1 MAIDLLELCA
11 VDKIIELF
19 VRAINCVAILVKE
32 PGVRIERR
40 QNLVLQLRK
49 LFGNAR
55 ERSLGL
61 AEQIFELK
69 VLIDFLEKCCVLW
82 LFIVG
87 VQLDFAVFCKHV
99 DLLFNGID
107 YSVGSTIANAVDPA

>member
-1 MAIDLLELCA
+1 M
-11 VDKIIELF
+11 
-19 VRAINCVAILVKE
+19 
-32 PGVRIERR
+32 
-40 QNLVLQLRK
+40 QLRK

-69 VLIDFLEKCCVLW
+69 VLIDFLEKCRVLW
-82 LFIVG
+82 LFIVRG
-87 VQLDFAVFCKHV
+87 QFYLAAFGKHV

-107 YSVGSTIANAVDPA
+107 NSAGSIFANAVNLA